1 MASPPAAQEWDDGAR
16 ASGAVEREERQVSLY
31 RVGALTVAGRRELC
45 VVRNVSTGGMMLHAY
60 SKIKPRSA
68 ISIEFKHGTQI
79 TGIVKWARGQSVGV
93 QFDEPIDVE
102 AVLASAPEGL
112 RPRMPRIGIETPVTI
127 RQDGASF
134 TMRAVDIS
142 QGGVCVEGRETLTL
156 GADVVVSIGG
166 LRAEGAVV
174 RWRNDECYGIGFN
187 RLLSLGSLSSWLKG
201 LREGERS
208 AT

>member
-1 MASPPAAQEWDDGAR
+1 MASSPAAREWDDGAR

-60 SKIKPRSA
+60 STIEPDAA
-68 ISIEFKHGTQI
+68 ISIEFKHGSQI
-79 TGIVKWARGQSVGV
+79 HGRVKWVEGHSVGV

-112 RPRMPRIGIETPVTI
+112 RPRMPRIGIATPVTV
-127 RQDGASF
+127 REEGVSRE
-134 TMRAVDIS
+134 MRAIDIS
-142 QGGVCVEGRETLTL
+142 QGGVCVEGSEALTL

-166 LRAEGAVV
+166 LPAERAVV
-174 RWRNDECYGIGFN
+174 RWRNGDCYGIGFN
-187 RLLSLGSLSSWLKG
+187 RLLSVNCLSDWLQQY
-201 LREGERS
+201 REAGAAEV
-208 AT
+208 

>member
-1 MASPPAAQEWDDGAR
+1 MASPSAAQEWDDGAR

-60 SKIKPRSA
+60 SRIKPRAA

-79 TGIVKWARGQSVGV
+79 TGIVKWVRGQSVGV

-127 RQDGASF
+127 RQDGESF
-134 TMRAVDIS
+134 TMRALDIS
-142 QGGVCVEGRETLTL
+142 QGGVCVEGPRTLTL
-156 GADVVVSIGG
+156 GADAVVSIGG
-166 LRAEGAVV
+166 LDAEAAVV
-174 RWRNDECYGIGFN
+174 RWRNGDCYGIGFN
-187 RLLSLGSLSSWLKG
+187 RLLSVTTLSDWLQQHRDAG
-201 LREGERS
+201 QG
-208 AT
+208 